1 MNCTERNM
9 PNNQTHT
16 EPLLAQ
22 LGAGN
27 HQTHYYN
34 HTHGRRLTEQT
45 VTNHESAIVR
55 GVVDPNS
62 GTQTSLRTER
72 FIAMGTYQ

>member
-1 MNCTERNM
+1 M
-9 PNNQTHT
+9 PNHQTHN

-27 HQTHYYN
+27 HQTHYYH

-45 VTNHESAIVR
+45 VSSQESSIVR
-55 GVVDPNS
+55 GVVDPNT

-72 FIAMGTYQ
+72 FITMGIYQ